1 MELDAHDVPAVVF
14 DRLDNPVIA
23 RRDDLE
29 PFADL
34 RDAVIVA
41 GIDHHAFL
49 SEDAVQPGSRVDVDG
64 MGLGIEPDI
73 LPVHLVHVLDPGLR
87 VVLGNQT
94 DGPFVDPVDLLV
106 PETDSKDG
114 LPLGEGGADH
124 LVVVFAS
131 PGRIGSCLAGN
142 DQGIHGGHELRS
154 LFVGRRIIGEEVRLR
169 PSIADTPLIVFDR
182 RL

>member
-1 MELDAHDVPAVVF
+1 MELDAHDIPAVVF
-14 DRLDNPVIA
+14 DRLDDAVID
-23 RRDDLE
+23 RCDDLE
-29 PFADL
+29 PLADF
-34 RDAVIVA
+34 RDAEIVA

-87 VVLGNQT
+87 VVLGNQA

-106 PETDSKDG
+106 PETDSEDG

-124 LVVVFAS
+124 LVVVFAAA
-131 PGRIGSCLAGN
+131 GRIGSRLAGN
-142 DQGIHGGHELRS
+142 DQGVHGGHELRR
-154 LFVGRRIIGEEVRLR
+154 LFVGRRIIGEEVRLCPR
-169 PSIADTPLIVFDR
+169 VADAPLVVFDCG
-182 RL
+182 L